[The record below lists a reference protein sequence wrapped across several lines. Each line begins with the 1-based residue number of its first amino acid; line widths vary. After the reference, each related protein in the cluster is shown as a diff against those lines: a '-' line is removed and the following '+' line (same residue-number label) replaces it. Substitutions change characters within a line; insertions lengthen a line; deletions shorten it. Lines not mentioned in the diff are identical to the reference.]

1 MLARVHSRRV
11 TSVVGINSVMSYLDL
26 GADPS
31 EASSF
36 MVWLESGLGDWRT
49 SVLLSDVGNFE
60 VIAELLRT
68 AERLAWCQL
77 FPDSSAFFVPSSDSG
92 QGSSSRLL

>member
-11 TSVVGINSVMSYLDL
+11 TSVVGINSVMSDLDL

-49 SVLLSDVGNFE
+49 LVLLSDVGNFE

-68 AERLAWCQL
+68 VERLAWW
-77 FPDSSAFFVPSSDSG
+77 PAIP
-92 QGSSSRLL
+92 RLLHLLCAILRFMPH